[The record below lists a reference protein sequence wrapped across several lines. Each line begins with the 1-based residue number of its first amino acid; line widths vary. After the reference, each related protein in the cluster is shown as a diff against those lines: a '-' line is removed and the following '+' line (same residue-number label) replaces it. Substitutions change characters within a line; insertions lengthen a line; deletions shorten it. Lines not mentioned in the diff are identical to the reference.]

1 MKNILLFGL
10 GRNFKVIVN
19 EILKTSS
26 YNIIGF
32 IDENINDKF
41 VIIEKKKIFN
51 RNKDQKK
58 LINKKDT
65 KGLIT
70 FGDNFVRKQIFTRVH
85 KINKNFKWEK
95 LISKQ
100 SFISKNV
107 VVEQGSIVMPGVI
120 INSYSRIGQ
129 ICLINTGSIIEHDN
143 YFKNFSS
150 AGPGVTTSG
159 NVIVNELSHLGTGC
173 VVIHNITIG
182 KNTILGA
189 NSVAI
194 KNLDSDSVYVGNPA
208 KKIKNRKKGSKYL

>member
-10 GRNFKVIVN
+10 RRNFKIIVN

-41 VIIEKKKIFN
+41 IIIEKKKIFN
-51 RNKDQKK
+51 RNKDKKK

-65 KGLIT
+65 KGIIT
-70 FGDNFVRKQIFTRVH
+70 FGDNFLRKKIFSKVY

-159 NVIVNELSHLGTGC
+159 NVIVNELSHLGTGS

>member
-10 GRNFKVIVN
+10 RRNFKIIVN

-41 VIIEKKKIFN
+41 IIIEKKKIFN
-51 RNKDQKK
+51 RNKDKKK

-65 KGLIT
+65 KGIIT
-70 FGDNFVRKQIFTRVH
+70 FGDNFLRKQIFSKVY

-107 VVEQGSIVMPGVI
+107 VIEQGSVVMPGVI

-129 ICLINTGSIIEHDN
+129 MCLINTGSIIEHDN

-159 NVIVNELSHLGTGC
+159 NVIVNELSHLGTGS
-173 VVIHNITIG
+173 VVIHDIIIG

-208 KKIKNRKKGSKYL
+208 KKIKKRKIGSKYL

>member
-10 GRNFKVIVN
+10 RRNFKIIVN

-41 VIIEKKKIFN
+41 IIIEKKKIFN

-65 KGLIT
+65 KGIIT
-70 FGDNFVRKQIFTRVH
+70 FGDNFLRKQIFSRVH

-129 ICLINTGSIIEHDN
+129 MCLINTGSIIEHDN

-159 NVIVNELSHLGTGC
+159 NVIVNELSHLGTGS
-173 VVIHNITIG
+173 VVIHDITIG

-189 NSVAI
+189 SSVAI
-194 KNLDSDSVYVGNPA
+194 KNLNSDSVYVGNPA
-208 KKIKNRKKGSKYL
+208 KKIKERKKGSKYL

>member
-1 MKNILLFGL
+1 MKKILLFGL

-95 LISKQ
+95 LISKH
-100 SFISKNV
+100 SLFSL
-107 VVEQGSIVMPGVI
+107 SI
-120 INSYSRIGQ
+120 
-129 ICLINTGSIIEHDN
+129 
-143 YFKNFSS
+143 
-150 AGPGVTTSG
+150 
-159 NVIVNELSHLGTGC
+159 
-173 VVIHNITIG
+173 
-182 KNTILGA
+182 
-189 NSVAI
+189 
-194 KNLDSDSVYVGNPA
+194 
-208 KKIKNRKKGSKYL
+208 

>member
-1 MKNILLFGL
+1 MKKILLFGL

-19 EILKTSS
+19 EILKISS

-70 FGDNFVRKQIFTRVH
+70 FGDNFLRKQIFSRVH

-159 NVIVNELSHLGTGC
+159 NVIVNELSHLGTGS
-173 VVIHNITIG
+173 VVIHDITIG

-208 KKIKNRKKGSKYL
+208 KKIKKRKKGSKYL

>member
-10 GRNFKVIVN
+10 RRNFKIIVN

-41 VIIEKKKIFN
+41 IIIEKKKIFN
-51 RNKDQKK
+51 RNKDKKK

-65 KGLIT
+65 KGIIT
-70 FGDNFVRKQIFTRVH
+70 FGDNFLRKQIFSKVY

-107 VVEQGSIVMPGVI
+107 VIEQGSVVMPGVI

-129 ICLINTGSIIEHDN
+129 MCLINTGSIIEHDN

-159 NVIVNELSHLGTGC
+159 NVIVNELSHLGTGS
-173 VVIHNITIG
+173 VVIHDIIIG

-208 KKIKNRKKGSKYL
+208 KKIKKRKKGSKYL

>member
-10 GRNFKVIVN
+10 RRNFKIIVN

-41 VIIEKKKIFN
+41 IIIEKKKIFN
-51 RNKDQKK
+51 RNKDKKK

-65 KGLIT
+65 KGIIT
-70 FGDNFVRKQIFTRVH
+70 FGDNFLRKQIFSKVY

-95 LISKQ
+95 LVSKQ

-107 VVEQGSIVMPGVI
+107 VIEQGSVVMPGVI

-129 ICLINTGSIIEHDN
+129 MCLINTGSIIEHDN

-159 NVIVNELSHLGTGC
+159 NVIVNELSHLGTGS
-173 VVIHNITIG
+173 VVIHDITIG

-208 KKIKNRKKGSKYL
+208 KKIKKRKKGSKYL

>member
-10 GRNFKVIVN
+10 RRNFKIIVN

-41 VIIEKKKIFN
+41 IIIEKKKIFN
-51 RNKDQKK
+51 RNKDKKK

-65 KGLIT
+65 KGIIT
-70 FGDNFVRKQIFTRVH
+70 FGDNFLRKQIFSKVY

-107 VVEQGSIVMPGVI
+107 VIEQGSVVMPGVI

-129 ICLINTGSIIEHDN
+129 MCLINTGSIIEHDN

-159 NVIVNELSHLGTGC
+159 NVIVNELSHLGTGS
-173 VVIHNITIG
+173 VVIHDITIG

-208 KKIKNRKKGSKYL
+208 KKIKKRKKGSKYL

>member
-10 GRNFKVIVN
+10 RRNFKIIVN

-41 VIIEKKKIFN
+41 IIIEKKKIFN
-51 RNKDQKK
+51 RNKDKKK

-65 KGLIT
+65 KGIIT
-70 FGDNFVRKQIFTRVH
+70 FGDNFLRKQIFSKVY

-107 VVEQGSIVMPGVI
+107 VIEQGSVVMPGVI

-129 ICLINTGSIIEHDN
+129 MCLINTGSIIEHDN

-159 NVIVNELSHLGTGC
+159 NVIVNELSHLGTGS
-173 VVIHNITIG
+173 VVIHDIVIG

-208 KKIKNRKKGSKYL
+208 KKIKKRKKGAKYL